1 MHCKVCTLDI
11 GAIHVMPTGK
21 AVIQRN
27 SQSIVGRSL
36 PIGFFHIPT
45 FRVKAKLF
53 TYSLV
58 LLRIVLCFRVLEK
71 AVVSD
76 QFRELY

>member
-1 MHCKVCTLDI
+1 
-11 GAIHVMPTGK
+11 MPTGN
-21 AVIQRN
+21 AVIQRKEGK
-27 SQSIVGRSL
+27 SQSTVGRSL

-45 FRVKAKLF
+45 FRVEAKLF

>member
-1 MHCKVCTLDI
+1 M
-11 GAIHVMPTGK
+11 
-21 AVIQRN
+21 
-27 SQSIVGRSL
+27 
-36 PIGFFHIPT
+36 GFFHIPT
-45 FRVKAKLF
+45 FRVKAKLS